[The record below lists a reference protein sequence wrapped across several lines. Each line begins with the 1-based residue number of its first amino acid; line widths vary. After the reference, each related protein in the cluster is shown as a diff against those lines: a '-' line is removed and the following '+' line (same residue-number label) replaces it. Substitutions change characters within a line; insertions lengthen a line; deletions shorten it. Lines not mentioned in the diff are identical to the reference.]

1 MIRRNRQGHPSTRRR
16 PPAPNHLVVWLTGVA
31 ASSDEP
37 VLLDDE
43 LAEPAFDVRVWVERV
58 RGGYPGSAL
67 AVVHDG
73 DAGSPWMD
81 RLERVVRAVRDG
93 DGRFTGDTTPTSLAQ
108 QRAWTRSVLETHPES
123 VAARWRQ
130 HAVDDVVLVVD
141 ELVSNVEQHADGW
154 LTIDAVVDD
163 WAALVVVTDPCPDRL
178 PVPRRAEPSDP
189 SGRGLLVVDAL
200 APTWGVLVGRDAKS
214 VWAWIPLV
222 EVDDRGGAGAEAQ
235 DR

>member
-1 MIRRNRQGHPSTRRR
+1 VIRRNRQGHPSTRRR
-16 PPAPNHLVVWLTGVA
+16 PPTPDHLVVWLTGVA
-31 ASSDEP
+31 VSSDGP

-43 LAEPAFDVRVWVERV
+43 LAEPAFDVRAWVQGV

-67 AVVHDG
+67 AVVYDG
-73 DAGSPWMD
+73 DPGSPWRE

-108 QRAWTRSVLETHPES
+108 QRAWTRSVLEPHPEA
-123 VAARWRQ
+123 VAERWRE
-130 HAVDDVVLVVD
+130 HAVGDVVLVVD
-141 ELVSNVEQHADGW
+141 ELVSNVEQHAKGW

-163 WAALVVVTDPCPDRL
+163 GAALVAVTDPCPDRL
-178 PVPRRAEPSDP
+178 PVPRPAEPSDP

-200 APTWGVLVGRDAKS
+200 APSWGVLVGRDVKS

-222 EVDDRGGAGAEAQ
+222 EGEDRS
-235 DR
+235 DLRDP